1 MSLQCG
7 IVGLP
12 NVGKSTLFNALTASS
27 VPAENYPFC
36 TITPHIGNVE
46 LFDQRLYEL
55 AKIYQPKIII
65 PATVEFLDIAGLVR
79 GSSRGEGL
87 GNQFLGQI
95 RQTQAIIQVVRCFE
109 DYNIGH
115 VDGNIDPIR
124 DVETIK
130 SEFILRDLDTLEK
143 QRSKKE
149 KLSKSGDK
157 VIISELEVLNKLI
170 EHCNAGHRARTFHAN
185 DNELVFFRSLQLL
198 SGKPI
203 LYIANVNDNEI
214 MYDNK
219 NKNVKVLFD
228 LAKSEGNN
236 AIRICATIEQE
247 IALLPE
253 KEKKIFLAEY
263 SLSEPGLNKVIR
275 AGFELLGLQTF
286 FTAGDKQVRA
296 WTIKKGTTAV
306 QAAGKIHTDF
316 ERGFIK
322 AEIYPY
328 EALVQYGS
336 EQAVSE
342 KGIARQEGKSYFVR
356 DGDCIYFLYNI

>member
-12 NVGKSTLFNALTASS
+12 NVGKSTLFNALTVST

-55 AKIYQPKIII
+55 GKIYRPKIII

-130 SEFILRDLDTLEK
+130 SEFILRDLDTLKK

-157 VIISELEVLNKLI
+157 VIIRELEVLNKLI
-170 EHCNAGHRARTFHAN
+170 EHCNSGHRARTFHAN

-214 MYDNK
+214 MSDNK

-236 AIRICATIEQE
+236 AIRICSTIEQE

-253 KEKKIFLAEY
+253 KDKKIFLAEY
-263 SLSEPGLNKVIR
+263 SLPEPGLNKVIR

-342 KGIARQEGKSYFVR
+342 KGLARQEGKSYCVR

>member
-12 NVGKSTLFNALTASS
+12 NVGKSTLFNALTVST

-55 AKIYQPKIII
+55 GKIYRPKIII

-130 SEFILRDLDTLEK
+130 SEFILRDLDTLKK

-157 VIISELEVLNKLI
+157 VIIRELEVLNKLI
-170 EHCNAGHRARTFHAN
+170 EHCNSGHRARTFHAN

-214 MYDNK
+214 MSDNK

-228 LAKSEGNN
+228 LAKREGNN

-253 KEKKIFLAEY
+253 KDKKIFLAEY
-263 SLSEPGLNKVIR
+263 SLPEPGLNKVIR

-342 KGIARQEGKSYFVR
+342 KGLARQEGKSYCVR

>member
-27 VPAENYPFC
+27 VPAENYPFS

-55 AKIYQPKIII
+55 AKIYRPKIII

-130 SEFILRDLDTLEK
+130 LEFILRDLDTLEK

-157 VIISELEVLNKLI
+157 VIIS
-170 EHCNAGHRARTFHAN
+170 
-185 DNELVFFRSLQLL
+185 
-198 SGKPI
+198 
-203 LYIANVNDNEI
+203 
-214 MYDNK
+214 
-219 NKNVKVLFD
+219 
-228 LAKSEGNN
+228 
-236 AIRICATIEQE
+236 
-247 IALLPE
+247 
-253 KEKKIFLAEY
+253 
-263 SLSEPGLNKVIR
+263 
-275 AGFELLGLQTF
+275 
-286 FTAGDKQVRA
+286 
-296 WTIKKGTTAV
+296 
-306 QAAGKIHTDF
+306 
-316 ERGFIK
+316 
-322 AEIYPY
+322 
-328 EALVQYGS
+328 
-336 EQAVSE
+336 
-342 KGIARQEGKSYFVR
+342 
-356 DGDCIYFLYNI
+356 